1 MNRRTRVPAVSW
13 LVLVHVWSLSAA
25 GGEDWSGVAVPGP
38 RRARPNGGT
47 PLVSPTRAGHGTV
60 VLSRL
65 PRFGERLGNRAAD
78 GEAKISAGF
87 GPGEGVITF
96 LHGCLAQSS

>member
-1 MNRRTRVPAVSW
+1 MVAVR
-13 LVLVHVWSLSAA
+13 A
-25 GGEDWSGVAVPGP
+25 GGEDWSGVAVPGTP
-38 RRARPNGGT
+38 QWRYPARIPYA
-47 PLVSPTRAGHGTV
+47 PGHGTV

-65 PRFGERLGNRAAD
+65 PRIGERLGNRATD

-96 LHGCLAQSS
+96 LHWSV